1 MKWLRVMIQLDFLDP
16 STQLWLFFSVYK
28 PVKFCF
34 IILKWKAELSDSAF
48 GAVSMDRKWIWNGPE
63 VILEGFWFQN
73 SVAWSFIAGC
83 LCGFQQFDGPI
94 PISKRL
100 WTFSFAAL
108 LSGWGFLVLAG
119 LYLLLDHFKVWSGAP
134 FNFVGMNSILIY
146 ILHEN
151 LSGQVPFCG
160 VECTSTTTN
169 HMIQMWTQTGAVAVW
184 ILYAYYCH
192 LRKFYLVIWN
202 VFNKVKRKH
211 CHYCSYIM

>member
-1 MKWLRVMIQLDFLDP
+1 MF
-16 STQLWLFFSVYK
+16 
-28 PVKFCF
+28 
-34 IILKWKAELSDSAF
+34 
-48 GAVSMDRKWIWNGPE
+48 
-63 VILEGFWFQN
+63 N
-73 SVAWSFIAGC
+73 SGGNLVAWSLLAGC

-119 LYLLLDHFKVWSGAP
+119 LYLLIDHFKVWSGAP
-134 FNFVGMNSILIY
+134 FHFVGMNSILIY

-151 LSGQVPFCG
+151 LGGQVPFCG

-192 LRKFYLVIWN
+192 LRKFYLVI
-202 VFNKVKRKH
+202 
-211 CHYCSYIM
+211 

>member
-1 MKWLRVMIQLDFLDP
+1 
-16 STQLWLFFSVYK
+16 
-28 PVKFCF
+28 
-34 IILKWKAELSDSAF
+34 
-48 GAVSMDRKWIWNGPE
+48 MDRYHPAVVENQTIFIEKAVQPLLNSLTG
-63 VILEGFWFQN
+63 VLLAQN
-73 SVAWSFIAGC
+73 SLLHSQLEENLVAWNFIAGC

-119 LYLLLDHFKVWSGAP
+119 LYLLIDHFKVWSGAP

-192 LRKFYLVIWN
+192 LRKFYLVI
-202 VFNKVKRKH
+202 
-211 CHYCSYIM
+211 